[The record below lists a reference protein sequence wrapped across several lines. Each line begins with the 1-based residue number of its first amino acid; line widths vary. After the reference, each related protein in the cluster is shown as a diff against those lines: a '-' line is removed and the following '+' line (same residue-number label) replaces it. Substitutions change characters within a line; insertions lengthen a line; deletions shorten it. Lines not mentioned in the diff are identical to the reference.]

1 MMEIAPS
8 KSTRTQ
14 AAATPAKVA
23 AQIKALEDRTSIY
36 EKRLHEVENVVEQLN
51 DCST

>member
-1 MMEIAPS
+1 VEDLVARIAAQEDKANVQEIAPP

-23 AQIKALEDRTSIY
+23 A
-36 EKRLHEVENVVEQLN
+36 
-51 DCST
+51 